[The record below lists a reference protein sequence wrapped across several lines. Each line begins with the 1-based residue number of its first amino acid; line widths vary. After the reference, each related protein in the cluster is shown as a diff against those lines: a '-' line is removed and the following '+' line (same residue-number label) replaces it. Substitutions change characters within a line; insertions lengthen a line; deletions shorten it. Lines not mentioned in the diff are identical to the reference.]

1 MDATQLDTFVTAL
14 IDDLAAATVPDD
26 DAARTLFHLLD
37 SPRRVIDEPPL
48 LAVLA
53 ATVTARNLLD
63 HVIASA
69 TATAERLGIPARR
82 HLRSGSDLLT
92 MLGMAPAAAL
102 RAVRVGRAAPTLPA
116 LTRALRLGGVGIE
129 FADAVGRG
137 VAHVDG
143 RSALSEEDRATVV
156 RKLMIQT
163 TPAEVAEK
171 ARAIAIERAATQP
184 AGEGVV
190 PVAEN
195 TDLNDMTLVQTDE
208 GRVSA
213 TLDLDA
219 LTGEELFAALDPL
232 CRPVPLPDGSPD
244 PRPPGRRRADAFG
257 QIMRTYLSSSGRPTS
272 GGVLPHVTLIRPAG
286 APGVD
291 MLGFTGPV
299 SAVTA
304 DLVAC
309 DSTLTAV
316 TVDGSGA
323 PLDVGRAERLFT
335 PAIRK
340 GLAAP

>member
-1 MDATQLDTFVTAL
+1 
-14 IDDLAAATVPDD
+14 
-26 DAARTLFHLLD
+26 
-37 SPRRVIDEPPL
+37 
-48 LAVLA
+48 
-53 ATVTARNLLD
+53 
-63 HVIASA
+63 
-69 TATAERLGIPARR
+69 
-82 HLRSGSDLLT
+82 
-92 MLGMAPAAAL
+92 
-102 RAVRVGRAAPTLPA
+102 
-116 LTRALRLGGVGIE
+116 
-129 FADAVGRG
+129 
-137 VAHVDG
+137 
-143 RSALSEEDRATVV
+143 
-156 RKLMIQT
+156 MIQP

-184 AGEGVV
+184 VGEGAV

-195 TDLNDMTLVQTDE
+195 TDLNEMTLAQTDE

-213 TLDLDA
+213 TLDLDV

-257 QIMRTYLSSSGRPTS
+257 QVMRTYLSSSGRPTS

-304 DLVAC
+304 ELVGC
-309 DSTLTAV
+309 DSTLTSV
-316 TVDGSGA
+316 IVDGAGA

-335 PAIRK
+335 SAIRI
-340 GLAAP
+340 GLAVRDGGCAYPGCGRPVSWCDAHHIRPWNCGGTTCVDNGVLLCRAHHTLIHHGGWQVYLGPDRHPWFIPPHDRARPEPAHLRSHARRTMTDLPTAA

>member
-1 MDATQLDTFVTAL
+1 M
-14 IDDLAAATVPDD
+14 
-26 DAARTLFHLLD
+26 
-37 SPRRVIDEPPL
+37 
-48 LAVLA
+48 
-53 ATVTARNLLD
+53 
-63 HVIASA
+63 
-69 TATAERLGIPARR
+69 
-82 HLRSGSDLLT
+82 
-92 MLGMAPAAAL
+92 
-102 RAVRVGRAAPTLPA
+102 
-116 LTRALRLGGVGIE
+116 GIE

-137 VAHVDG
+137 VAHVG
-143 RSALSEEDRATVV
+143 ARVALSEEDRAAVV

-286 APGVD
+286 VD
-291 MLGFTGPV
+291 TLGFTGPV

-309 DSTLTAV
+309 DSTLRRRFGCATGRRARRTVVHPRNPKRTGRPVIVAARTPGVGGRCPGATPTTSNRGTAE
-316 TVDGSGA
+316 A
-323 PLDVGRAERLFT
+323 PPASITECCCAGHTT
-335 PAIRK
+335 P
-340 GLAAP
+340 